1 MFYFSLYNYV
11 FFSASK
17 AHTIFL
23 EHQQRNYPDAPP
35 MRLQRLSD
43 TRWACRLS
51 SVNVVCYRYDCIL
64 TSLDVMANGSDA
76 NKAIEARGL
85 YQQIK
90 SFSFVTALVV
100 FDKIL
105 SITKGLSDKLQSE
118 NVDLACAASLVSAC
132 QVALQ
137 EFRSDE
143 TRDRLF
149 KYVLDICKV
158 HEIENQP
165 P

>member
-1 MFYFSLYNYV
+1 
-11 FFSASK
+11 
-17 AHTIFL
+17 
-23 EHQQRNYPDAPP
+23 
-35 MRLQRLSD
+35 
-43 TRWACRLS
+43 
-51 SVNVVCYRYDCIL
+51 
-64 TSLDVMANGSDA
+64 MANGSDA